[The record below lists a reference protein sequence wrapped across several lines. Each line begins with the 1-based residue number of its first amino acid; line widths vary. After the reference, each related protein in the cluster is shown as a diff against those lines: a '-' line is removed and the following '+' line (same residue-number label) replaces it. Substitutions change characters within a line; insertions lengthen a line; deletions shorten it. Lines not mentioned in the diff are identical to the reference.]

1 VPLQLSDNRPL
12 EPKEL
17 TAQWSDGDLEEE
29 EEEEEES
36 WDEELDEDWD
46 DLDEDLEGDDLE
58 EEEEEESWDEDLEA
72 GDELEIGLEPGD
84 HW

>member
-1 VPLQLSDNRPL
+1 MPLQLSDNRPL

-29 EEEEEES
+29 EEEES
-36 WDEELDEDWD
+36 WDE

-58 EEEEEESWDEDLEA
+58 EEEESWNEDLEV
-72 GDELEIGLEPGD
+72 GDD
-84 HW
+84 W